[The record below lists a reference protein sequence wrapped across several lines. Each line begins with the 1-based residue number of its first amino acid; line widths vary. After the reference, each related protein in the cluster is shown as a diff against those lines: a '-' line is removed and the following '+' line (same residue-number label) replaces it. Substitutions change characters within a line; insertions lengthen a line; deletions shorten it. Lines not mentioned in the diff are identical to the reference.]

1 MKTRTL
7 LPLLFLLSCACSSQ
21 AQNSASPASDAA
33 PAVPAASAA
42 APQER
47 KAAPERGDAARTIKG
62 KKISINYGRPA
73 MKGRDLLAQAPV
85 GMVWRVGMNQ
95 ATEITT
101 DADLV
106 IGGKELKAGKYSLWV
121 RRAGEDAWTLA
132 FHPKTGVWGAP
143 ALKEG
148 YAAELPLKLEKAA
161 DSTEALT
168 ISLADVNGDAEVK
181 IHWGTTLMSGRFG
194 VK

>member
-7 LPLLFLLSCACSSQ
+7 LPLLLLLCCVSAVQ
-21 AQNSASPASDAA
+21 AQNTNAA
-33 PAVPAASAA
+33 T
-42 APQER
+42 
-47 KAAPERGDAARTIKG
+47 RGNAEATIKD
-62 KKISINYGRPA
+62 KKISINYGRPS

-85 GMVWRVGMNQ
+85 GTVWRVGMNQ

-101 DADLV
+101 AADLL
-106 IGGKELKAGKYSLWV
+106 IGDKELKAGKYTLWV
-121 RRAGEDAWTLA
+121 RRTGEDAWTLA

-148 YAAELPLKLEKAA
+148 YVAELPLKLEKATDTA
-161 DSTEALT
+161 ELLT
-168 ISLADVNGDAEVK
+168 ISLADVKGEGEVK
-181 IHWGTTLMSGRFG
+181 IHWGTALMSGRFG

>member
-7 LPLLFLLSCACSSQ
+7 LPMLLLLTCASCAQ
-21 AQNSASPASDAA
+21 AQNSNMSPPKAGAA
-33 PAVPAASAA
+33 PMG
-42 APQER
+42 Q
-47 KAAPERGDAARTIKG
+47 KAAPDRADAQATIKG

-73 MKGRDLLAQAPV
+73 LKGRDVLAQAPV
-85 GMVWRVGMNQ
+85 GTVWRVGMNA

-101 DADLV
+101 AADLK

-121 RRAGEDAWTLA
+121 RRTGENMWTLA

-143 ALKEG
+143 PLKEG
-148 YAAELPLKLEKAA
+148 YAAELPLKLEKSA
-161 DSTEALT
+161 DSMEMLT
-168 ISLADVNGDAEVK
+168 ISLADAKGEGEIK
-181 IHWGTTLMSGRFG
+181 IHWGTALMSGKFG